1 MQNYKIL
8 FIISSF
14 NIDKIQKAEEIAAN
28 LGDNKK
34 GNHMKY
40 LFQNFMIVFLIEIY
54 IMSIKYY
61 KSSAYFLRKWLLFMV
76 ISCDC
81 LMIPL

>member
-28 LGDNKK
+28 LDDNKK
-34 GNHMKY
+34 WKFHE
-40 LFQNFMIVFLIEIY
+40 ILILDFY
-54 IMSIKYY
+54 R
-61 KSSAYFLRKWLLFMV
+61 FDLT
-76 ISCDC
+76 D
-81 LMIPL
+81 

>member
-40 LFQNFMIVFLIEIY
+40 LSLIHI
-54 IMSIKYY
+54 
-61 KSSAYFLRKWLLFMV
+61 
-76 ISCDC
+76 
-81 LMIPL
+81 

>member
-34 GNHMKY
+34 RKSHEILILK
-40 LFQNFMIVFLIEIY
+40 LFQNFMIVFFDR
-54 IMSIKYY
+54 KYY
-61 KSSAYFLRKWLLFMV
+61 V
-76 ISCDC
+76 H
-81 LMIPL
+81 

>member
-34 GNHMKY
+34 GNTHEILILK
-40 LFQNFMIVFLIEIY
+40 LFQNFMIVFFDRNIY
-54 IMSIKYY
+54 Y
-61 KSSAYFLRKWLLFMV
+61 V
-76 ISCDC
+76 H
-81 LMIPL
+81 

>member
-40 LFQNFMIVFLIEIY
+40 LFQNFMIVFFDRNIY
-54 IMSIKYY
+54 Y
-61 KSSAYFLRKWLLFMV
+61 V
-76 ISCDC
+76 H
-81 LMIPL
+81 

>member
-34 GNHMKY
+34 GN
-40 LFQNFMIVFLIEIY
+40 LSLIHI
-54 IMSIKYY
+54 
-61 KSSAYFLRKWLLFMV
+61 
-76 ISCDC
+76 
-81 LMIPL
+81 

>member
-34 GNHMKY
+34 GNTSV
-40 LFQNFMIVFLIEIY
+40 NFY
-54 IMSIKYY
+54 RKIK
-61 KSSAYFLRKWLLFMV
+61 S
-76 ISCDC
+76 
-81 LMIPL
+81 

>member
-28 LGDNKK
+28 LGDIKK

-40 LFQNFMIVFLIEIY
+40 LF
-54 IMSIKYY
+54 
-61 KSSAYFLRKWLLFMV
+61 
-76 ISCDC
+76 
-81 LMIPL
+81 

>member
-1 MQNYKIL
+1 
-8 FIISSF
+8 
-14 NIDKIQKAEEIAAN
+14 
-28 LGDNKK
+28 
-34 GNHMKY
+34 
-40 LFQNFMIVFLIEIY
+40 MIVFFLIEIY
-54 IMSIKYY
+54 IMFIKYY

>member
-34 GNHMKY
+34 GNHM
-40 LFQNFMIVFLIEIY
+40 FFLIEIY